1 MRLTLV
7 RHATLL
13 IEMAGIRLLVDPML
27 DPAGARPPV
36 EDSPNQRPNPLVEL
50 PVAPERLTDGVD
62 VVVVTH
68 LHADHLDATGGRLIA
83 GLPVLCQPGDE
94 ERLRAAGLDA
104 RALDGAAS
112 VGGVAL
118 TRTGGRHGTGRLG
131 DSLGTVSG
139 VVLRA
144 EGEPTVYVA
153 GDTVLCDEVRTVLSE
168 HAPDVVV
175 VNAGEA
181 RFVAGDPI
189 TMDADGVVGV
199 ARLAGEANAG
209 AEVVAV
215 HMEAINHCLLTRAEL
230 RARIEAEGLAG
241 RVHVPEDGTALGS
254 AP

>member
-1 MRLTLV
+1 VRLTLV

-13 IEMAGIRLLVDPML
+13 IEMAGARVLVDPML

-36 EDSPNQRPNPLVEL
+36 EDTPNQRPNPLVEL
-50 PVAPERLTDGVD
+50 PVAPERAVEGVD
-62 VVVVTH
+62 VVVVSH

-83 GLPVLCQPGDE
+83 GLPVLCQPEDA
-94 ERLRAAGLDA
+94 ERLRAAGLDV
-104 RALDGAAS
+104 RPLDGATS
-112 VGGVAL
+112 VGPVAL
-118 TRTGGRHGTGRLG
+118 SRTGGRHGTGSLG
-131 DSLGTVSG
+131 DSLGPVSG

-153 GDTVLCDEVRTVLSE
+153 GDTVLCDEVRAALAE

-175 VNAGEA
+175 VNAGGA

-189 TMDADGVVGV
+189 TMDADDVVAV
-199 ARLAGEANAG
+199 ARAAED

-230 RARIEAEGLAG
+230 RARIAAEGLAD

-254 AP
+254 PP

>member
-1 MRLTLV
+1 VRLTLV

-13 IEMAGIRLLVDPML
+13 IEMAGTRLLVDPML

-36 EDSPNQRPNPLVEL
+36 EDTPDPRPNPLVDL
-50 PVAPERLTDGVD
+50 PVPPERVTEGVD
-62 VVVVTH
+62 AVVVTH

-83 GLPVLCQPGDE
+83 GLPVLCQPEDV

-104 RALDGAAS
+104 RALDGAAG
-112 VGGVAL
+112 VGAVTL
-118 TRTGGRHGTGRLG
+118 SRTGGRHGPGPLG
-131 DSLGTVSG
+131 DSLGPVSG

-144 EGEPTVYVA
+144 AGEPTVYVA
-153 GDTVLCDEVRTVLSE
+153 GDTVLCDEVRTALAE

-175 VNAGEA
+175 VNAGAA

-189 TMDADGVVGV
+189 TMGADEVVDI
-199 ARLAGEANAG
+199 ARAAAEAQDG

-215 HMEAINHCLLTRAEL
+215 HMEAINHCGLTRAEL
-230 RARIEAEGLAG
+230 RAHVAAEGLAD

-254 AP
+254 A